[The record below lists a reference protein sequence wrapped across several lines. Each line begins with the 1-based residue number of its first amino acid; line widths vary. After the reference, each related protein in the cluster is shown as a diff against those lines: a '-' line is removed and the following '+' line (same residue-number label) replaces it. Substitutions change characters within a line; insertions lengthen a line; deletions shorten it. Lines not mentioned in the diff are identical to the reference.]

1 MRPANQPLSVSGL
14 LSFHTET
21 VRRLICNVCLGNNTH
36 LLYVKYI
43 YRKAMA
49 IKKKKTNKIHNYWA
63 TKKKKHIFESTVNL
77 LFIYIFIHAE
87 DTIYSFLTSIIKTET
102 KKAWKY
108 VMHLPQDM

>member
-49 IKKKKTNKIHNYWA
+49 IKKKQINYYYWA
-63 TKKKKHIFESTVNL
+63 TKKQKHIFE
-77 LFIYIFIHAE
+77 Y
-87 DTIYSFLTSIIKTET
+87 
-102 KKAWKY
+102 
-108 VMHLPQDM
+108 